1 MRDFLGKFMKKFG
14 HYEVTAELGRGG
26 MGVVYKGWE
35 PSLNRQVAIK
45 CLGEHLLNDKDLV
58 ERFTREAK
66 ATAALNNPNVI
77 QIYFIG
83 EEKGQP
89 FFAMEYIEGQSLDDI
104 LNGGNSLSVKHAKN
118 LLKQACLGLAAAHEK
133 DLVHRDIKPA
143 NLMLTKDGKLKIV
156 DFGIARTREY
166 GDKLTNTGEFVGTPG
181 YLSPEVCIGKEVDLR
196 SDIFSLGIVFYE
208 MLAGKV
214 PFENDSPLGL
224 MLEVVQSDIPDIRAL
239 NKKVDKKTSFILNKM
254 IAKSPDDRYQ
264 SCNEVIRD
272 LGNIIENETIVNIQ
286 SNATVVAKT
295 VKPKISEQITLP
307 AIDAI
312 TAQNLTPVTG
322 KNSGNGK
329 KWLMAATVFAILGAG
344 AFGYYGGY
352 LPIPRSS
359 SNQQIVTLTD
369 SAYTSPTESTNSS
382 GPSTSQVQGPNS
394 TSKIKGQGIMVG
406 LSSMFGES
414 SEKDEVNV
422 DDSSQINFPD
432 ESLASTELPS
442 EVEQPLEA
450 SFTIETDSTPNLS
463 ASDPNESSLTTDD
476 ILLSQ
481 AGDNSIQTQQVNIP
495 QTSNTQV
502 SDAQAVTLPK
512 QNELQ
517 TLAINTP
524 KQKNIIA
531 EGKTSVPPI
540 IVESSSRVAQSVQQ
554 KPKRHIPKVIPLNK
568 GVVVI
573 AFGDPAVANPIEK
586 ILENQLKA
594 QGIKVMNEQF
604 IPGMRKLLDGGLDLA
619 ELKILIQKN
628 GGQAMVIANIN
639 YVGSQ
644 QLNYAGRSSELINA
658 QLDVDVYEIK
668 SGDSIGPGF
677 GSKLSYTSLNA
688 TDEATDAVMQ
698 FTDQLTMSIKNKI

>member
-1 MRDFLGKFMKKFG
+1 MKKFG

-35 PSLNRQVAIK
+35 PSLNRLVAIK

-83 EEKGQP
+83 EEKDQP

-104 LNGGNSLSVKHAKN
+104 LKGGNSLSVKHAKN
-118 LLKQACLGLAAAHEK
+118 LLKQACIGLAAAHEK

-143 NLMLTKDGKLKIV
+143 NLMITTEGTLKIV
-156 DFGIARTREY
+156 DFGIARTHEY

-272 LGNIIENETIVNIQ
+272 LGNIIENETIANIKT
-286 SNATVVAKT
+286 NATVVTKT
-295 VKPKISEQITLP
+295 VKPKISEQTTLP

-312 TAQNLTPVTG
+312 TAQNLTPVASTG
-322 KNSGNGK
+322 SNGGK
-329 KWLMAATVFAILGAG
+329 KWLIAATVFAVLGAG
-344 AFGYYGGY
+344 AFGYYNGY
-352 LPIPRSS
+352 LPIPQSS
-359 SNQQIVTLTD
+359 DKQQIVSLTGNTVHD
-369 SAYTSPTESTNSS
+369 IANDASTVTPPKSSANPPSS
-382 GPSTSQVQGPNS
+382 VEG
-394 TSKIKGQGIMVG
+394 KGIMVG
-406 LSSMFGES
+406 LSSMFGGPD
-414 SEKDEVNV
+414 EKDELNI
-422 DDSSQINFPD
+422 DESNQINFPSD
-432 ESLASTELPS
+432 SLAATEQLPTAQESNLKIDTDDSTQQILSQLP
-442 EVEQPLEA
+442 QKQL
-450 SFTIETDSTPNLS
+450 TIETTG
-463 ASDPNESSLTTDD
+463 T
-476 ILLSQ
+476 
-481 AGDNSIQTQQVNIP
+481 QTI
-495 QTSNTQV
+495 
-502 SDAQAVTLPK
+502 ALPK
-512 QNELQ
+512 QDELQ
-517 TLAINTP
+517 TVALNTP
-524 KQKNIIA
+524 AQAHISA
-531 EGKTSVPPI
+531 ETKTSTPPI
-540 IVESSSRVAQSVQQ
+540 TVESSTHMAKSLQQ
-554 KPKRHIPKVIPLNK
+554 KPKRYTPKAVPLNK

-573 AFGDPAVANPIEK
+573 AFGDPAIANPVEK
-586 ILENQLKA
+586 ILENHLKS

-604 IPGMRKLLDGGLDLA
+604 IPGMRQLLDKGLDLA
-619 ELKILIQKN
+619 ELKNLIQKN
-628 GGQAMVIANIN
+628 GGQAIVIANIN

-658 QLDVDVYEIK
+658 QLDVDAYEIK
-668 SGDSIGPGF
+668 SGDSIGTGY
-677 GSKLSYTSLNA
+677 GSKLSYTALNA
-688 TDEATDAVMQ
+688 TDEATNAVMQ
-698 FTDQLTMSIKNKI
+698 FTDQLTQSIKNKIKISGFGH